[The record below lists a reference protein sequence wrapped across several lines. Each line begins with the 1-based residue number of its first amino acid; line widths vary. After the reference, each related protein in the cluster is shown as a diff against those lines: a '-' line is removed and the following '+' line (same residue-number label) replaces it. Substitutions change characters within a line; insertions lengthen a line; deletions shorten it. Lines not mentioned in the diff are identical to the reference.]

1 MLSSNFDYKENLF
14 HNISFLFPSSNIDY
28 NLKKHLE
35 NIKCEF
41 PLNESL
47 MEEPEIENDIFN
59 KTLLFNSPSTLLSY
73 NFEEHSN
80 SISLDENN
88 EQNF

>member
-14 HNISFLFPSSNIDY
+14 NNILFPFPSSNI
-28 NLKKHLE
+28 E
-35 NIKCEF
+35 NIKYEF